1 VETTIPP
8 REETGSQISTRL
20 LEVIAH
26 ADFEVLPGLYAFGPL
41 TDGVT
46 PRKDALACVR
56 DGGAWSQLVPT
67 DDETTPMAFR
77 IFSFHFDPA
86 FDATGFVGWLHSHLA
101 RSTDTGHIV
110 VCGRSARGVTD
121 HVRGGIFDYW
131 GCPAPAADRVIAEMR
146 ALIERGRRPRRPH
159 VGADG
164 GCLLCEAVTGTPRL
178 PLVAESAGAVG
189 VLSVGEP
196 SATGHCVFFPR
207 RHTPNL
213 HDLDEAELTEI
224 FSLVKRVAIALELD
238 QYNVLQNNG
247 ARAGQTVF
255 HAHVH
260 LVPKPTGAAGLMVQP
275 GLVAVDQTGLAERI
289 RSRLAASALA
299 VDASAID

>member
-1 VETTIPP
+1 METAIPP

-46 PRKDALACVR
+46 PRRDALACVR

-164 GCLLCEAVTGTPRL
+164 GCLLCEAVTGTLRL
-178 PLVAESAGAVG
+178 PLVAESTGAVG

-260 LVPKPTGAAGLMVQP
+260 LVPKPTGTAGLMVQP

>member
-1 VETTIPP
+1 MDIAIPP
-8 REETGSQISTRL
+8 REETGSQISARL

-26 ADFEVLPGLYAFGPL
+26 AELEVLPGLYAFGPL
-41 TDGVT
+41 TEGAT

-56 DGGAWSQLVPT
+56 DGGAWSQLVPV
-67 DDETTPMAFR
+67 DDGATPMAFR
-77 IFSFHFDPA
+77 VFSFHFDPA

-101 RSTDTGHIV
+101 RSTGTGHIV
-110 VCGRSARGVTD
+110 VCGRSARGATD

-131 GCPAPAADRVIAEMR
+131 GCPAPAADRVIAEVR

-164 GCLLCEAVTGTPRL
+164 GCLLCEAATGTPRR

-189 VLSVGEP
+189 VLSGEP
-196 SATGHCVFFPR
+196 SAPGHCVFFPR

-213 HDLDEAELTEI
+213 HDLDDGELTEI
-224 FSLVKRVAIALELD
+224 FSLVKRVAIALDLD

-260 LVPKPTGAAGLMVQP
+260 LVPKPTVATGLLMHAGLA
-275 GLVAVDQTGLAERI
+275 AVDQTGLAERI
-289 RSRLAASALA
+289 RSRLAAPRS
-299 VDASAID
+299 

>member
-1 VETTIPP
+1 MEDTAM
-8 REETGSQISTRL
+8 REETGSQISARL

-26 ADFEVLPGLYAFGPL
+26 AHFEVLPELYAFGPL
-41 TDGVT
+41 SDGVT
-46 PRKDALACVR
+46 PRRDALACVR
-56 DGGAWSQLVPT
+56 DGGVWSQLVPIG
-67 DDETTPMAFR
+67 DETTPMAFR

-110 VCGRSARGVTD
+110 VCGRSARDATD

-131 GCPAPAADRVIAEMR
+131 GCPVAAADRVIAEVR

-164 GCLLCEAVTGTPRL
+164 GCLLCEAATGTPRL

-213 HDLDEAELTEI
+213 HDLDDTELSEI

-247 ARAGQTVF
+247 PRAGQTVF

-260 LVPKPTGAAGLMVQP
+260 LVPKPTAATGLMVQP
-275 GLVAVDQTGLAERI
+275 SLAAVDQAGLVERI
-289 RSRLAASALA
+289 RSRLAASR
-299 VDASAID
+299 S